1 MTKQDLYVAIARA
14 ALKGHSL
21 AEERVLACMIVL
33 HTCDF
38 VLATDCMLDDV
49 LWPTTSKTKKLHA
62 VTRRHAAE
70 IIAAAT
76 GHESDQG
83 VIDKWYAAYS
93 SKSPYEVLES
103 VPEPLRSLV
112 EECRA
117 DMLQHPA
124 LIDIV
129 EAE

>member
-1 MTKQDLYVAIARA
+1 VTSQDLFVEIAKT
-14 ALKGHSL
+14 ALNGHSL

-38 VLATDCMLDDV
+38 VLTNDCMLDDV
-49 LWPTTSKTKKLHA
+49 VWPTTSKTKKLHA

-93 SKSPYEVLES
+93 SRSPYEVLES
-103 VPEPLRSLV
+103 VPDPLRGLV
-112 EECRA
+112 EQCRA